1 MIKNAP
7 IYHITHIDNISAIIT
22 EGKLWSDSQ
31 RISKDLNSTNI
42 GHQHIKQKRLKR
54 EVELAAKGNLG
65 DYVPFYFC
73 NRSIML
79 YTLNQGAVLGYS
91 SGQSPVIHLV
101 SSIQSAIETGNPWAF
116 TDIHAALAY
125 ANYYDDLNY
134 LDRINWDVMNME
146 YWSEVKE
153 ERQAEFL
160 VYDSFPWKSVEKIG
174 VLNQEIAD
182 KVLELIKDS
191 PHKPD
196 VKVERSW
203 YY

>member
-1 MIKNAP
+1 
-7 IYHITHIDNISAIIT
+7 
-22 EGKLWSDSQ
+22 
-31 RISKDLNSTNI
+31 
-42 GHQHIKQKRLKR
+42 
-54 EVELAAKGNLG
+54 
-65 DYVPFYFC
+65 
-73 NRSIML
+73 
-79 YTLNQGAVLGYS
+79 
-91 SGQSPVIHLV
+91 
-101 SSIQSAIETGNPWAF
+101 
-116 TDIHAALAY
+116 
-125 ANYYDDLNY
+125 
-134 LDRINWDVMNME
+134 ME